1 MTSTEHRPR
10 RAATFGPEPAVDA
23 AGYSWC
29 WWDLWCGAVAVL
41 DHDRDLNNLA
51 ANVSP
56 RIDAIS
62 GGRAAEAT

>member
-23 AGYSWC
+23 AGYSWS